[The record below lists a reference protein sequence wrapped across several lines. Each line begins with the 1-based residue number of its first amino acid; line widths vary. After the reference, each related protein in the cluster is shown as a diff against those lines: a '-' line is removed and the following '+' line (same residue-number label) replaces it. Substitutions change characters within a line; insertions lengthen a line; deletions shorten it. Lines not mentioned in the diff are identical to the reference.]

1 LQDHQVSLPQDFGT
15 YNLRSW
21 KFLPPSR
28 WSWLLHH
35 KNFNKVVIIVAL
47 VGVILFLAATGSVV
61 YYYIWRYK
69 DKSPVKYTNVEQ
81 VMTDEETLLGDQL

>member
-1 LQDHQVSLPQDFGT
+1 M
-15 YNLRSW
+15 
-21 KFLPPSR
+21 
-28 WSWLLHH
+28 
-35 KNFNKVVIIVAL
+35 IVAL

-81 VMTDEETLLGDQL
+81 VMTDEETLLGDQLWSKHKKCTDTPNPYPID

>member
-1 LQDHQVSLPQDFGT
+1 M
-15 YNLRSW
+15 
-21 KFLPPSR
+21 
-28 WSWLLHH
+28 
-35 KNFNKVVIIVAL
+35 VIVVAL

-69 DKSPVKYTNVEQ
+69 DKSPVKYTNVDQ

>member
-1 LQDHQVSLPQDFGT
+1 M
-15 YNLRSW
+15 
-21 KFLPPSR
+21 
-28 WSWLLHH
+28 
-35 KNFNKVVIIVAL
+35 AL

-61 YYYIWRYK
+61 YYYIWRHK

>member
-1 LQDHQVSLPQDFGT
+1 MWLCWC
-15 YNLRSW
+15 R
-21 KFLPPSR
+21 
-28 WSWLLHH
+28 SWLLHH